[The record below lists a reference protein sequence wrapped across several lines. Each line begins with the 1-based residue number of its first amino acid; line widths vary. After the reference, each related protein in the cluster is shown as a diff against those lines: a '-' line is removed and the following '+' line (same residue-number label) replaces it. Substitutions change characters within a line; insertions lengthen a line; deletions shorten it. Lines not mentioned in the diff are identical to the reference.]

1 VIRASVNVMPDGA
14 IGDIVSI
21 AVEAERLGFHGCWV
35 YDEGI
40 VMRDV
45 YVLLAAIAQAT
56 DRVRIGTGIT
66 NPYTRHPATTAAAIA
81 TIDDLSGGR
90 AFLGL
95 GAGGS
100 WPLEPLAVDRSQPLR
115 VVRDTL
121 MACRALFDGE
131 TVDMESKHFTLQGAR
146 LGFATRRGIEIWFAA
161 RGPKMLQLGGEL
173 CNGVMLD
180 FTHRELIGDAVALV
194 REGAARSG
202 NRPSLMYSTMIAT
215 NDVELQAAKPH
226 VTYRLVDSPPA
237 VKERLG
243 MTDNDSDRIRAALAD
258 GLEAA
263 AAYVP
268 DEWVIPFI
276 LYGTERSC
284 ADQLVGLMDRH
295 GIDEYLVPVLD
306 PATASATMAT
316 AARVLTVV

>member
-1 VIRASVNVMPDGA
+1 MPDGPIA
-14 IGDIVSI
+14 EIVAT

-56 DRVRIGTGIT
+56 SRVKIGTGIT
-66 NPYTRHPATTAAAIA
+66 NPYTRHPATTAAAVA

-121 MACRALFDGE
+121 TACRALFDSE
-131 TVDMESKHFTLQGAR
+131 TVTMESKHFSLSKAR
-146 LGFATRRGIEIWFAA
+146 LGFETRRGIEIWFAA

-173 CNGVMLD
+173 CTGVMLD
-180 FTHRELIGDAVALV
+180 FTHRDLIGDSVTLIRAGG
-194 REGAARSG
+194 ERSG
-202 NRPSLMYSTMIAT
+202 NDPAIMYSTMIAT
-215 NDVELQAAKPH
+215 NDAELQAAKPH
-226 VTYRLVDSPPA
+226 VTYRLVDSPTA

-243 MTDNDSDRIRAALAD
+243 MSDADSDRIRAALAE
-258 GLEAA
+258 GLDAA
-263 AAYVP
+263 AAHVP
-268 DEWVIPFI
+268 DEWVVPFI
-276 LYGTERSC
+276 LHGSEREC
-284 ADQLVGLMDRH
+284 ADQLAELMVRH
-295 GIDEYLVPVLD
+295 DITEYLVPVLD
-306 PATASATMAT
+306 PANASATMTT
-316 AARVLTVV
+316 AARVLSAR